1 MKSKILH
8 YIGAGSMVMSLLV
21 PAQAQEKVDFLR
33 HIKPILES
41 TCLSCHNPD
50 NIKGELLMNTRS
62 NVIKGG
68 EYGTALVPGDPDES
82 SLYTLTI
89 LDPDDD
95 DIMPPKG
102 DPLSKEQTDLLKVWI
117 EQGADWP
124 EEVELKPAM
133 RVDFVQDVQP
143 VLEQNCVGCHR
154 EGHADGDLRL
164 DQRELAFE
172 AVSFLIIC
180 ATRFSF

>member
-1 MKSKILH
+1 MKGL
-8 YIGAGSMVMSLLV
+8 
-21 PAQAQEKVDFLR
+21 
-33 HIKPILES
+33 
-41 TCLSCHNPD
+41 D
-50 NIKGELLMNTRS
+50 NIKGELLMNTRA

-143 VLEQNCVGCHR
+143 VLEQNCVH
-154 EGHADGDLRL
+154 
-164 DQRELAFE
+164 Q
-172 AVSFLIIC
+172 
-180 ATRFSF
+180 

>member
-1 MKSKILH
+1 
-8 YIGAGSMVMSLLV
+8 
-21 PAQAQEKVDFLR
+21 
-33 HIKPILES
+33 
-41 TCLSCHNPD
+41 
-50 NIKGELLMNTRS
+50 MNTRA

-154 EGHADGDLRL
+154 ESHADGNLRL

-172 AVSFLIIC
+172 GGKSGKAIIPGRSGTQQHFIPLPFC
-180 ATRFSF
+180 RKIMRT

>member
-1 MKSKILH
+1 MSSREVNTGPLWFREIL
-8 YIGAGSMVMSLLV
+8 
-21 PAQAQEKVDFLR
+21 
-33 HIKPILES
+33 
-41 TCLSCHNPD
+41 
-50 NIKGELLMNTRS
+50 
-62 NVIKGG
+62 
-68 EYGTALVPGDPDES
+68 DES

-154 EGHADGDLRL
+154 EGHADGNLRL

-172 AVSFLIIC
+172 GGKSGKAIIPGRSGLSSLYTFTILPEDHEDLMPP
-180 ATRFSF
+180 AKKDGPMAKDQKRYPALLDRSGRSVARWDHSGPAQG